1 MKERWESR
9 EMEERWERGREM
21 GEREMEE
28 VEREMGTFHFFIKK
42 CILKE
47 S

>member
-9 EMEERWERGREM
+9 EKMGDGREM

-28 VEREMGTFHFFIKK
+28 VEREMGTFHLI
-42 CILKE
+42 

>member
-1 MKERWESR
+1 MGEQGKDGKWKRDGR
-9 EMEERWERGREM
+9 EGDGREM

-28 VEREMGTFHFFIKK
+28 VEREMGTFHLI
-42 CILKE
+42 